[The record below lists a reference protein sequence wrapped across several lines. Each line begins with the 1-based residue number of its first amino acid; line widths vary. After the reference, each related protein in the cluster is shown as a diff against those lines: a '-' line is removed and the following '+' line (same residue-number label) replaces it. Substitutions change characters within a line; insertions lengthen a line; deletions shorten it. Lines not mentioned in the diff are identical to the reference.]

1 VNFFTRQFNTPSIR
15 LYPLGDFHY
24 GSRQCDVELVKQVL
38 GQIEKDPIGYWVG
51 MGDFIENAIIGSKSD
66 MYTQLVPPREQ
77 IQAIADLLAPIQ
89 DKGLFLIGGN
99 HEQRT
104 HRLVGMDPSEL
115 LAEKLDLPFRGFSC
129 LAFLQVRSKTPRGFK
144 CYFHHNRGGGSS
156 KGSKVNRLSALRLI
170 VPDADAVFGAHVHDT
185 SRTPVTWYD
194 CTYDRVV
201 PRYGCNYNIGSALT
215 WNESYAEEKVYPPAS
230 PEFICVEFVGATSGR
245 GDNRKQIFTVIRRD
259 S

>member
-1 VNFFTRQFNTPSIR
+1 MNFFTTQFNTASIR
-15 LYPLGDFHY
+15 LYPLGDFHF
-24 GSRQCDVELVKQVL
+24 GSKQCDMGLVKQV
-38 GQIEKDPIGYWVG
+38 IDRIDSDNRAYWVG

-77 IQAIADLLAPIQ
+77 IQAVVDMLEPIK

-115 LAEKLDLPFRGFSC
+115 IAEKLDLPFKGFSC
-129 LAFLQVRSKTPRGFK
+129 LALLKLRSKTPRTFK

-156 KGSKVNRLSALRLI
+156 KGSKVNRLSSLRLI

-185 SRTPVTWYD
+185 SRTPVTWFDCSYD
-194 CTYDRVV
+194 KIL

-215 WNESYAEEKVYPPAS
+215 WNDSYAEEKTYQPAT
-230 PEFICVEFVGATSGR
+230 PEFICVEFVGATSGKC
-245 GDNRKQIFTVIRRD
+245 DNRKQIYTVIRKEE
-259 S
+259 